1 MTEIAIQLQNGH
13 SGYSPLRRSSFG
25 KTACQCCPY
34 GYHIDL
40 DFVRFCESMAKDK
53 GDQNP
58 SKRQRKERRRQRQS
72 MEVLLGLTTPVIWNL
87 EHMLPTVSITKFSI
101 AFVISS
107 WRFAR
112 LWLFFIG
119 WRNLICHKVICE
131 TIFNLWRI
139 LLIKVKRL

>member
-1 MTEIAIQLQNGH
+1 MVIGSRYLFTGGTTVMTEIGIQMQNGH

-53 GDQNP
+53 TDQNP
-58 SKRQRKERRRQRQS
+58 TKRQRKERRRQRQS

-87 EHMLPTVSITKFSI
+87 EHMLPTVS
-101 AFVISS
+101 
-107 WRFAR
+107 
-112 LWLFFIG
+112 
-119 WRNLICHKVICE
+119 
-131 TIFNLWRI
+131 FNFQ
-139 LLIKVKRL
+139 IKVSYSR